1 MIDDMRS
8 VNAKRDD
15 TGMTTGVSRRSL
27 LRGAT
32 IIAGGAAVLATALTA
47 NRAEAAKMSQAAA
60 GYQPSPKSGQRC
72 DGCALYDPPA
82 SCKLVDGAISPAGW
96 CKFYQKK
103 SS

>member
-8 VNAKRDD
+8 VNAIREDIGKPAD
-15 TGMTTGVSRRSL
+15 VSRRSL

-32 IIAGGAAVLATALTA
+32 IVAGGAVVLASAMTA
-47 NRAEAAKMSQAAA
+47 NRADAAKMSQAAA
-60 GYQPSPKSGQRC
+60 AYQPSPKSGQRC